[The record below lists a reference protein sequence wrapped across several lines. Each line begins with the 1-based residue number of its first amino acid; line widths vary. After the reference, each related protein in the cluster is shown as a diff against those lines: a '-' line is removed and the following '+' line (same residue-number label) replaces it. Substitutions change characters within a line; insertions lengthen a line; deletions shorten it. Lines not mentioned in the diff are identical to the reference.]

1 MIKRNKLK
9 AGLYEIRSD
18 KCHVGYRLIRQYHD
32 NGKHYWEL
40 YTIGSDLYGDYFFKF
55 KDVDN
60 EARTRLK
67 QCEQY
72 LLRSKGE

>member
-1 MIKRNKLK
+1 MIKRTKLK

-40 YTIGSDLYGDYFFKF
+40 YTIGSNLVGDYFFKF
-55 KDVDN
+55 KDAWN
-60 EARTRLK
+60 EGRNRLNA
-67 QCEQY
+67 CEQY
-72 LLRSKGE
+72 IARSKGV